1 MMRSLAQRILRT
13 FIKME
18 INNENFQKNTAL
30 SLFVIALG
38 ISGYIYLTQNDKPDY
53 SETQWRTFYGEK
65 PVDYR
70 PEFWVTY
77 YGSEDK
83 SACYKSGVISVV
95 DGTSKVEKEI
105 YKEFVAE
112 ETNGG
117 KNYVIRYPDKFK
129 QNGCLYSSG
138 GGKIYIE
145 EKSDDPRLT
154 QKPYS
159 NKTKIYRMAIIYF
172 GDVSS
177 ISVRPDS
184 AEQEFRMGPMYI
196 NKPKYNVFCI
206 RANSKDRFNIENSG
220 GFWRRLFCS
229 SSSIEHGIKK
239 YMQFDAYTRSFWNT
253 HPDIEFN
260 FRVSKKIYC
269 GTNKDFCSKMGLPE
283 FDDAL
288 LSPENFEKFYE
299 KGNE

>member
-1 MMRSLAQRILRT
+1 MKIS
-13 FIKME
+13 K
-18 INNENFQKNTAL
+18 KNTAL
-30 SLFVIALG
+30 SLFVMVLG
-38 ISGYIYLTQNDKPDY
+38 AAGYFYLTQNDKPDY

-83 SACYKSGVISVV
+83 SACYKSGAISVV

-105 YKEFVAE
+105 YQEFIAE
-112 ETNGG
+112 ETNNG

-129 QNGCLYSSG
+129 QNGCVYSSG
-138 GGKIYIE
+138 GGKLYIE
-145 EKSDDPRLT
+145 EKSDDPRLS
-154 QKPYS
+154 QEPYDDIEQVYRRAV
-159 NKTKIYRMAIIYF
+159 IYA
-172 GDVSS
+172 GDVAI
-177 ISVRPDS
+177 ISVRPDD
-184 AEQEFRMGPMYI
+184 AKEEFKMSPMYI
-196 NKPKYNVFCI
+196 NRPKYNVFCTKLN
-206 RANSKDRFNIENSG
+206 RKDDFNIENSG
-220 GFWRRLFCS
+220 GVFRRLWCY
-229 SSSIEHGIKK
+229 SSSIEHGIEK

-260 FRVSKKIYC
+260 FKVSKKIYC
-269 GTNKDFCSKMGLPE
+269 GTNNNFCSKMGLPD

-299 KGNE
+299 KGDE